1 MPKDTPSPE
10 TKPPKD
16 KHTKK
21 DGKGTS
27 PENGRGLSEIDERV
41 LYTELLQKRG
51 LERHREIRIAAL
63 KQLGKDIERRI
74 NELNDSKNAISDPH
88 EKIKIEIKIQALQ
101 NILNV
106 ITTKL
111 EILTKTSIEGSEKPN
126 ITGEDVEEITFLR
139 ETISSMEERLTGVQP
154 ELINELKSK
163 SWSRLI
169 KFMRER
175 KKLLENIELNEN
187 QIEVLYEIYRE
198 TPIDQGSV
206 RLEILRQIDTIE
218 AEIKKLKSEL
228 KDLTFENPEG
238 FLANALLRIRELKSQ
253 LSSEIVET
261 EEVTKIKE
269 AAINRLR
276 EKRIIALVGETGTG
290 KTRLAIKIAQE
301 LSGDYEFVPC
311 HKYTTREDL
320 FGSLGIVVKE
330 VKPESIPD
338 LQEAA
343 IKAYYTQKGVS
354 PEDLPSHIRQ
364 EIEESIKDVVK
375 RQASYRMMETE
386 FIPAGVLKAAE
397 EGKIVI
403 LDEFNFL
410 PPEVLSGLNALIE
423 AKRGQ
428 KVSIA
433 GREIEVKP
441 GFGVILTGN
450 LTQAAVERYI
460 GRQKLDAA
468 FVGRLN
474 SGLIE
479 YKSLPQANVS
489 FVESVISQEDY
500 ERGKIIPPRDLFQV
514 AIAILADERG
524 NISGPSNLLEQA
536 WNLSVE
542 FGFLQRVYAGEETA
556 KLLGGADVILH
567 KYPISMR
574 TFRDVLEH
582 WRRDNFRYSLDWYI
596 YETLIRPASLID
608 PSEAG
613 KIFLLLKGR
622 GLFFVHSK
630 WNELI
635 EVNPTNYNL
644 KIKGEI
650 NKELFRVEKEI
661 YFFTPQEV
669 AEAFM
674 GMKMP
679 ELKESEVVQRRL
691 VDKERM
697 ERYVE
702 LKRRFEAVR
711 DVIENWEEWK
721 RSVELYCEDEKKIL
735 GSS

>member
-1 MPKDTPSPE
+1 MHKDTPSPE
-10 TKPPKD
+10 TKPSKGEHP
-16 KHTKK
+16 KK
-21 DGKGTS
+21 DEKRTS
-27 PENGRGLSEIDERV
+27 PENERGLSEIDERA

-63 KQLGKDIERRI
+63 KKLVKETERRI
-74 NELNDSKNAISDPH
+74 GKLNESKNAISDPQ
-88 EKIKIEIKIQALQ
+88 EQRKIEMEIQALQ
-101 NILNV
+101 NIANR
-106 ITTKL
+106 IEEKL
-111 EILTKTSIEGSEKPN
+111 KMLTEEVVEASEKPN
-126 ITGEDVEEITFLR
+126 IAGEDVEQLTFLK
-139 ETISSMEERLTGVQP
+139 ETISSMEERLTEVAP
-154 ELINELKSK
+154 ELIDELKSK

-175 KKLLENIELNEN
+175 KRILESIELNEN

-198 TPIDQGSV
+198 TPIDQESV

-218 AEIKKLKSEL
+218 EEIKKLRSEL
-228 KDLTFENPEG
+228 KDLAFENPES
-238 FLANALLRIRELKSQ
+238 FLANALLQIRELKSQ

-261 EEVTKIKE
+261 EEVAKIKE
-269 AAINRLR
+269 VAVNRLR

-330 VKPESIPD
+330 VKPESVPA
-338 LQEAA
+338 LQEEA
-343 IKAYYTQKGVS
+343 IKAYYTQKGIS
-354 PEDLPSHIRQ
+354 PEDLPSDIRQ
-364 EIEESIKDVVK
+364 EIEESIKDVV
-375 RQASYRMMETE
+375 RGQASYRMMETE

-450 LTQAAVERYI
+450 ITQAAVERYI

-479 YKSLPQANVS
+479 YKSLPQANVT
-489 FVESVISQEDY
+489 FVESIISQEDY
-500 ERGKIIPPRDLFQV
+500 GNGKIIPPRDLFQV
-514 AIAILADERG
+514 AIALLADEKG
-524 NISGPSNLLEQA
+524 NISGPGDLLEQA

-556 KLLGGADVILH
+556 RLPSGADVILH

-574 TFRDVLEH
+574 TFRDVLER

-596 YETLIRPASLID
+596 YETLINPASLID
-608 PSEAG
+608 PLEAG

-622 GLFFVHSK
+622 GLFFANSK

-635 EVNPTNYNL
+635 EVHPQTYNL
-644 KIKGEI
+644 KIKGKI
-650 NKELFRVEKEI
+650 DKELFRVEKEI

-674 GMKMP
+674 GVKMP
-679 ELKESEVVQRRL
+679 ELKESEVVQRKL
-691 VDKERM
+691 ADKERM
-697 ERYVE
+697 ERYME

-721 RSVELYCEDEKKIL
+721 KSVELYCEDERKIL